1 MMLYDGS
8 WYRVKVKF
16 TDVIEQ
22 NVYVQNTFQV

>member
-1 MMLYDGS
+1 MMLYDRS

-22 NVYVQNTFQV
+22 NVYVKNAFQV

>member
-1 MMLYDGS
+1 MMLYNGS

-22 NVYVQNTFQV
+22 NVYVQNGFQV